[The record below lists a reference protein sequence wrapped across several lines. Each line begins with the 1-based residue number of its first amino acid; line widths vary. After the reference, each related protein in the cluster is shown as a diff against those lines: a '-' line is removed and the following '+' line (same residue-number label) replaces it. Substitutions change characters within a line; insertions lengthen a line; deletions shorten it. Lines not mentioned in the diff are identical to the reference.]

1 MLGLLLVTHAPLG
14 AAFLQAVQHVYRA
27 MPERLEAIDVV
38 ADQDL
43 GQVQDLVKQAIH
55 RLNQGSGVL
64 IMTDVM
70 GGTPS
75 NCCGKVHE
83 AIPVAIITG
92 VNLPMLLRAVSY
104 RDKDLNAVAELA
116 IAGGQLGAMRID
128 EQD

>member
-14 AAFLQAVQHVYRA
+14 GAFLQAVQHVYHF
-27 MPERLEAIDVV
+27 MPECLEAIDVV

-55 RLNQGSGVL
+55 RLNSGSGVL

-83 AIPVAIITG
+83 AVPVAIISG
-92 VNLPMLLRAVSY
+92 VNLPMLLRAISY
-104 RDKDLNAVAELA
+104 REKELNVVAEMA

-128 EQD
+128 VCD